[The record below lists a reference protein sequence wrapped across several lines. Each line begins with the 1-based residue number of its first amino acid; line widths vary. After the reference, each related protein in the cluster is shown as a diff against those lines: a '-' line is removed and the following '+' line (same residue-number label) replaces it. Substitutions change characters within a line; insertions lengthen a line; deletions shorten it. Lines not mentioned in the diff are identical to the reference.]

1 MQEMLADAKTVIL
14 VTHSLGIVEKVCT
27 RAIWLQ
33 EGTIRY
39 DGDPKEAV
47 ALYKESVKR
56 YRNMKKALPVKK
68 DARLQQAVKQFGD
81 GKYEIAEGLL
91 EEFLREYPHDLTVM
105 TQYAEIAEESQNWEQ
120 AKQRWEQVLK
130 AAEFI
135 GEEPPQRAEQRL
147 KEIAQEQEMKL

>member
-1 MQEMLADAKTVIL
+1 
-14 VTHSLGIVEKVCT
+14 
-27 RAIWLQ
+27 
-33 EGTIRY
+33 
-39 DGDPKEAV
+39 
-47 ALYKESVKR
+47 
-56 YRNMKKALPVKK
+56 
-68 DARLQQAVKQFGD
+68 
-81 GKYEIAEGLL
+81 LL